1 MVFKNEFEQT
11 IIKILL
17 DHPEG
22 VQIGYILPI
31 VQRSQRESL
40 RAYSKETIRKRV
52 YRLLEKW
59 TKSGIVK
66 KEKIGNRYNL
76 YRLVRAKHVINLIK
90 THGLSKI
97 QTQTLD
103 FIKTLEKIDEE
114 KVTGRLKALKLLLKE
129 TLLSDET
136 KEKIIDEFLN
146 HISDTNEKR
155 LLFKLKE
162 EYSYD
167 PSNPNEY
174 LILPYLHRFNNP
186 QYWKKYNYQVKSIFR
201 EASKRYKWAV
211 HLTLTIDPE
220 QFNNAI
226 ELFYEARRQINS
238 FLTNIRNQTKRKKG
252 TKLSYVRFNEFTEN
266 GLLHFHI
273 ILFGRRYIKPV
284 EQIAKY
290 MWKLGFVFAYQLVN
304 RKGKWTYPRKRPHD
318 YFEKIR
324 KLKQGNSN
332 TLPDGAGFMHN
343 DASAYFYFTYPKIKS
358 EGSEKRDK
366 DDEGSIITA
375 EDYED
380 VDKYYLLNFALLWAF
395 NLRAR
400 TQSRDLLPPKKQR
413 PRNSVYEFIGAYYT
427 WRLDEIL
434 DLLGLNISGYV
445 LHFNPQKKVHNKVG
459 YDPPPS
465 TAPAVR
471 QSTTVREPL

>member
-1 MVFKNEFEQT
+1 MNNFEET

-22 VQIGYILPI
+22 VQIGYILSLL
-31 VQRSQRESL
+31 QRSQRESL
-40 RAYSKETIRKRV
+40 RAYSKDSLRKRV

-59 TKSGIVK
+59 AESGIVK
-66 KEKIGNRYNL
+66 KEKIGNRYSI
-76 YRLVRAKHVINLIK
+76 YRLVCAKHIIDWIR
-90 THGLSKI
+90 TRGLSKI

-136 KEKIIDEFLN
+136 KEEVIDEFLN
-146 HISDTNEKR
+146 YIDDTSEKR

-167 PSNPNEY
+167 PSNPDEY

-186 QYWKKYNYQVKSIFR
+186 RYWKRYNYQVKQIFR
-201 EASKRYKWAV
+201 ETAKRYRWAI
-211 HLTLTIDPE
+211 HLTLTIDPK

-238 FLTNIRNQTKRKKG
+238 FLTNIRNQTKREKG
-252 TKLSYVRFNEFTEN
+252 TKLSYARFNEFTKN

-273 ILFGRRYIKPV
+273 IIFGRRWIKP
-284 EQIAKY
+284 AKEMARL

-304 RKGKWTYPRKRPHD
+304 RQGKWTYPRKKPKD
-318 YFEKIR
+318 YHEKIR
-324 KLKQGNSN
+324 KLKQGNTD
-332 TLPDGAGFMHN
+332 TLPDGAGLSCN
-343 DASAYFYFTYPKIKS
+343 DASVYFYFAYPSIKS
-358 EGSEKRDK
+358 EGSEERDE

-375 EDYED
+375 EDYEN

-395 NLRAR
+395 NLRAK
-400 TQSRDLLPPKKQR
+400 TQSRDLQPPKK
-413 PRNSVYEFIGAYYT
+413 PKKTHSVYEFVGAYYT
-427 WRLDEIL
+427 YRLNEIL
-434 DLLGLNISGYV
+434 DLLGLPISGYV
-445 LHFNPQKKVHNKVG
+445 LHFTPGVNVYNIIG

-465 TAPAVR
+465 TAPAGR
-471 QSTTVREPL
+471 